1 MIKNTCSNMLKITI
15 KSLFIFLLS
24 CQLCSAQ
31 DLFSDLNS
39 TIKEALSF
47 HMLINQNDV
56 DQLEEF
62 VEDYNYFL
70 DSDDEFVYLKK
81 FSSDNDSFDVFIRT
95 HLISSDD
102 IKTRTKIFFIQ
113 DNNIELD
120 EDFAINLFNTFLKV
134 IYYSRL
140 KIDNYES
147 NIMGLS
153 FFEKVKSLSIENNA
167 TITNKTKHSFVVEEH
182 NTQYICGNITTVGD
196 FISYS
201 GPIRDIIQ
209 INPIINDTQ
218 TNFVIQLTS
227 YFSEDSLNDN
237 SKFNY
242 HEFLSAKYLN
252 EIIWDK
258 FKSN

>member
-81 FSSDNDSFDVFIRT
+81 FSSDNDS
-95 HLISSDD
+95 L
-102 IKTRTKIFFIQ
+102 
-113 DNNIELD
+113 
-120 EDFAINLFNTFLKV
+120 
-134 IYYSRL
+134 
-140 KIDNYES
+140 
-147 NIMGLS
+147 
-153 FFEKVKSLSIENNA
+153 
-167 TITNKTKHSFVVEEH
+167 
-182 NTQYICGNITTVGD
+182 
-196 FISYS
+196 
-201 GPIRDIIQ
+201 
-209 INPIINDTQ
+209 
-218 TNFVIQLTS
+218 
-227 YFSEDSLNDN
+227 
-237 SKFNY
+237 
-242 HEFLSAKYLN
+242 
-252 EIIWDK
+252 
-258 FKSN
+258 